1 MRLHVHQVRSIIS
14 FFADGLHAEWTCL
27 TDFNKLHEIYPDVLA
42 PGLQDALESE
52 SEENAGSND
61 ALYPWIDPVTEK
73 TDIADFWAA
82 SYDLDRVSGLEVTGT
97 QWPPGLHQA
106 NALPDR
112 LNSATINHTLDGEP
126 SLLNHLMEV
135 DDPSEIYGLPTID
148 RASQLM
154 SHYLDTVHHWIP
166 ILPYGFEE
174 QVRIYYEAP
183 LLVSNR
189 WLATLNLVYAI
200 GVRHS
205 LLINRTQHTDGYHPR
220 EDLPCVSRATQL
232 LEVNQSG
239 LEASVPDLSLVQCQ
253 GLLALYYLTANQV
266 ERAWLIVGTAIR
278 FAIALNLHL
287 KCQDNTP
294 WPSRAEMLSRTWWSL
309 RSLECL
315 LCSITG
321 RPSTF
326 PLQECNT
333 PLPRIA
339 PNLSEDIQSLK
350 NLQLYTKISITT
362 QRALTSLY
370 SVRAASLPWTSI
382 QKRVVKLKT
391 ELDTLIPD
399 TSDPENLMLHLSWF
413 DAIIIIT
420 RPCLCAP
427 KNRTN
432 LSDDEL
438 QLAQTIAQDCIQA
451 ARGVTRLLPDEPD
464 ERIYQIGPW
473 WCISHYIIRTTTIFL
488 LALSLPSS
496 TGCDMN
502 PIPSMKKLIRWLQ
515 WMQPNDAV
523 AAQGLARILNTLQK
537 SASHADFADVFKQ
550 RALDTTGNS
559 LLDPDRWGGD
569 DVEPMHFS
577 EWDDFI
583 DEDGAMNDML
593 SQNLDDML
601 PMAPVF

>member
-1 MRLHVHQVRSIIS
+1 LH
-14 FFADGLHAEWTCL
+14 GEWICL

-42 PGLQDALESE
+42 PGLPDVLESE
-52 SEENAGSND
+52 SEENAGSMD

-73 TDIADFWAA
+73 TNIADFWAA
-82 SYDLDRVSGLEVTGT
+82 SYNLDRVSGLEVTDT
-97 QWPPGLHQA
+97 QWPPALHQA
-106 NALPDR
+106 NALPDS
-112 LNSATINHTLDGEP
+112 LNSATTNHNADGGP
-126 SLLNHLMEV
+126 SLLGHLVGV
-135 DDPSEIYGLPTID
+135 DNPSEIYGLPTID

-174 QVRIYYEAP
+174 QVRMYYEAP

-205 LLINRTQHTDGYHPR
+205 FLINRTQHADGYHPR
-220 EDLPCVSRATQL
+220 EDLPCVSRAMQL

-239 LEASVPDLSLVQCQ
+239 LEAPVPDLSLVQCH

-266 ERAWLIVGTAIR
+266 ERAWFIVGTALR
-278 FAIALNLHL
+278 FAVALNLHI
-287 KCQDNTP
+287 KSQDNTP

-315 LCSITG
+315 LCSITS
-321 RPSTF
+321 RPSAF

-333 PLPRIA
+333 PLPQIA
-339 PNLSEDIQSLK
+339 PNLSEDIQSMED
-350 NLQLYTKISITT
+350 LQLYTKISITT

-382 QKRVVKLKT
+382 QNRVVKLKT
-391 ELDTLIPD
+391 ELDTLIPE
-399 TSDPENLMLHLSWF
+399 TSDPENLMLHLSWL

-420 RPCLCAP
+420 RPCLCVP
-427 KNRTN
+427 KNRAN

-438 QLAQTIAQDCIQA
+438 QVAQTIARDCIQA
-451 ARGVTRLLPDEPD
+451 AQGVTRLLPDEPN

-473 WCISHYIIRTTTIFL
+473 WCMSHYIIRTTTIFL
-488 LALSLPSS
+488 LAMSLPSS
-496 TGCDMN
+496 MGCDTN
-502 PIPSMKKLIRWLQ
+502 LIPPTKKLIRWLQ

-537 SASHADFADVFKQ
+537 NTSYADFADVLKQ
-550 RALDTTGNS
+550 RVLDATGNS
-559 LLDPDRWGGD
+559 LLAPDRWGGD

-593 SQNLDDML
+593 SQNLDDMP